1 MYANSANGFEQ
12 VDIQTAGEQNRS
24 NKRIYENSFKS
35 FRTLIH
41 TINCWHADKS
51 RSTLFHSFSSCRLGS
66 PVTEPKWEIRHSK
79 CFATDRFQAILFRAR
94 SAMKQRKEN
103 SNDTTRPNWHF
114 RFCAAR
120 FLSIFFFF
128 LSLSNL
134 VLVARCAFIVIT
146 AMSCLFRRGVRRKVK
161 SVTFVLS
168 HGSDGHAR
176 AVFLFYT
183 FVSFFLPFCATAL
196 YVIKGSRRMRERHY
210 HPILSFLNT
219 V

>member
-120 FLSIFFFF
+120 FLSIFFFLSF
-128 LSLSNL
+128 FVESRSRCTLRVYCNNSNVLPLPARREAKSEKRDIRSLSRKRR
-134 VLVARCAFIVIT
+134 AR
-146 AMSCLFRRGVRRKVK
+146 
-161 SVTFVLS
+161 
-168 HGSDGHAR
+168 
-176 AVFLFYT
+176 
-183 FVSFFLPFCATAL
+183 
-196 YVIKGSRRMRERHY
+196 SRC
-210 HPILSFLNT
+210 LSFLYFCFFFPSLLRHR
-219 V
+219 VIRH